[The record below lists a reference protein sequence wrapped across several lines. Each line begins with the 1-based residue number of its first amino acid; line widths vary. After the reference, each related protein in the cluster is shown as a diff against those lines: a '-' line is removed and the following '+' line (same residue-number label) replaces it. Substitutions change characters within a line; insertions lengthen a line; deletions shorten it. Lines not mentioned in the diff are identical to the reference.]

1 MRGCLTGWVSP
12 LIFFKFLGKTVLNRA
27 LKLLRSFHQLSQTE
41 LARRLDISNSYL
53 SEIESGEKK
62 PGLEILDKYSRTFKM
77 PVSSILLFAE
87 RLESDRRPSE
97 RIRVVAADKILRML
111 EWIGDRETVSSEQ

>member
-1 MRGCLTGWVSP
+1 M
-12 LIFFKFLGKTVLNRA
+12 LNRA

-62 PGLEILDKYSRTFKM
+62 PGLDILEKYSRTFKM

-87 RLESDRRPSE
+87 RLESDQRPSE

-111 EWIGDRETVSSEQ
+111 EWIGDKETVSSEQ